1 MEKYIYLKRLL
12 SNKMKFKYFIIFLT
26 GIMFVACDAKK
37 ERPAFYDNGDGAEVY
52 NNEVSADYGQMTEA
66 DVISIPFSERN
77 GVKYVNVS
85 VNGFGFEMI
94 FDTGCSGTLISVAE
108 ANYLYQK
115 GYLTKDDI
123 LGIGQSQIADGSI
136 VENMVINLKEVV
148 LDGKIRCSNVT
159 ATVSANNNAPLL
171 LGNEVLDRVVA
182 YAVDN
187 TNQTINFKLK

>member
-1 MEKYIYLKRLL
+1 MKSRYLSFFLL
-12 SNKMKFKYFIIFLT
+12 ICILISCENK
-26 GIMFVACDAKK
+26 KK
-37 ERPAFYDNGDGAEVY
+37 PVFYDADDSNAYEETEM
-52 NNEVSADYGQMTEA
+52 NNDDSENS
-66 DVISIPFSERN
+66 DVVVVPYTERN

-115 GYLTKDDI
+115 GYLTVDDF
-123 LGIGQSQIADGSI
+123 LGISQSQIADGTI

-148 LDGKIRCSNVT
+148 IDGQIRCTDVV

-171 LGNEVLDRVVA
+171 LGNEVLDRAAA

-187 TNQTINFKLK
+187 ESQTIIFKLR

>member
-1 MEKYIYLKRLL
+1 MKIKYL
-12 SNKMKFKYFIIFLT
+12 SFILIAILFASCE
-26 GIMFVACDAKK
+26 GKK
-37 ERPAFYDNGDGAEVY
+37 KRPAFYDNGADTEIDSVAY
-52 NNEVSADYGQMTEA
+52 DNEVSSDYEQMSDAEI
-66 DVISIPFSERN
+66 VSIPFTEKN

-115 GYLTKDDI
+115 GYLTQDDI
-123 LGIGQSQIADGSI
+123 MGVSQSQIADGSI
-136 VENMVINLKEVV
+136 VENMVINLKEVI
-148 LDGKIRCSNVT
+148 LDGKIRCTDVT

-171 LGNEVLDRVVA
+171 LGNEVLNRVAA

-187 TNQTINFKLK
+187 ENQTINFKLK

>member
-37 ERPAFYDNGDGAEVY
+37 ERPAFYDNGDGTEVY

-123 LGIGQSQIADGSI
+123 LGIGQSRLWRLCEVALTRGSSSQPRPTLPTTGRYGLDNAQQCI
-136 VENMVINLKEVV
+136 VSHTSQW
-148 LDGKIRCSNVT
+148 RFYSYH
-159 ATVSANNNAPLL
+159 
-171 LGNEVLDRVVA
+171 RR
-182 YAVDN
+182 
-187 TNQTINFKLK
+187 